1 MTRCMDCGES
11 IAANNIRWA
20 FEQPY
25 CERCHSNLFT
35 YCCNCDIEIYRND
48 AFYNSDGEPY
58 CEGCYEGDE
67 DETDHDCPDN
77 PEVYEEDRKDIIHLS
92 RQWLEGK
99 LETKKHISI
108 NKKDY
113 FLNNIRAI
121 VGLVEKPIYLFGLI
135 DRDEYQ
141 ISASQNIIDKVKEHF
156 QNIIITETGGV
167 NRLGFSLTL
176 RKTNQQQIADLIK
189 SLTN

>member
-1 MTRCMDCGES
+1 MRCTNCEE
-11 IAANNIRWA
+11 NIRDEGTRWA
-20 FEQPY
+20 FDQPY
-25 CERCHSNLFT
+25 CEECHNNLFT
-35 YCCNCDIEIYRND
+35 YCVHCDGEIYRNS
-48 AFYNSDGEPY
+48 AYFNADGEPY
-58 CEGCYEGDE
+58 CEDCYDE

-121 VGLVEKPIYLFGLI
+121 VGLVGKPIYLFGLI

-156 QNIIITETGGV
+156 QMFIITETGGV

>member
-1 MTRCMDCGES
+1 MRCTNCEE
-11 IAANNIRWA
+11 NIRDDGTRWA
-20 FEQPY
+20 FDQPY
-25 CERCHSNLFT
+25 CEECHNNLFT
-35 YCCNCDIEIYRND
+35 YCIHCDGEIYRNS
-48 AFYNSDGEPY
+48 AYFNADGEPY
-58 CEGCYEGDE
+58 CEDCYDE

-121 VGLVEKPIYLFGLI
+121 VGLVGKPIYLFGLI

-156 QNIIITETGGV
+156 QMFTITETGGV